1 LLEKGAKI
9 YKLIGPALIKQDLP
23 EVRANVEKRLDFI
36 NTELYNLLFAQ
47 EC

>member
-9 YKLIGPALIKQDLP
+9 YKLIGPALIRQDLN
-23 EVRANVEKRLDFI
+23 EVRSNVEKRLDFI
-36 NTELYNLLFAQ
+36 NAELYNLLVTQ